1 MLRGCMC
8 TCVCMNLPDIGQN
21 HSELPQNEIWV
32 VGPRDYLILI
42 LNRVGAL
49 QQNFRECCQ
58 NPSS

>member
-21 HSELPQNEIWV
+21 HSELPQNKIWV

-42 LNRVGAL
+42 LNRVGGV
-49 QQNFRECCQ
+49 QQNFCE
-58 NPSS
+58 